1 MVRGSSEWED
11 QELGTNG
18 PLDRLSL
25 NSFAQAKNK
34 LFLVHARHYTTCT
47 NESIRNQFVRKKGFS
62 PTFQYVSHQLRG

>member
-47 NESIRNQFVRKKGFS
+47 NQSVINLSVKKASVLLFS
-62 PTFQYVSHQLRG
+62 MFLQI